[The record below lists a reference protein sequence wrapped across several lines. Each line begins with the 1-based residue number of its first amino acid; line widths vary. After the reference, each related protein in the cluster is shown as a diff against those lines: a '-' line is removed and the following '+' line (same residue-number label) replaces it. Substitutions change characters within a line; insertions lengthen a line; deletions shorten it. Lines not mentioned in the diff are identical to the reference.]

1 MPKFADN
8 PTLDVLERDA
18 YLLRIPELPMPRI
31 RIAAV
36 PLSIVIL
43 LSLSTGIFAAHGR
56 HRHHH
61 RQHRGHHAKRGAR
74 VDTLQPRARA
84 NFTAA
89 VFEMKRRG
97 LRPRVNSTFRST
109 AEQRSIFHCA
119 HRASCRRRRGIYGA
133 RRPGTSLHEAGL
145 AVDLGGVASGR
156 KHHRRLTRRGRQMVR
171 IMRKHGFDWRYGL
184 KDPAHF
190 EISARHAGFHTE
202 RAAIRSGQAM
212 RHSPLSHRRV

>member
-1 MPKFADN
+1 
-8 PTLDVLERDA
+8 
-18 YLLRIPELPMPRI
+18 MPRM
-31 RIAAV
+31 RIAPVA
-36 PLSIVIL
+36 LSTVIL
-43 LSLSTGIFAAHGR
+43 VCLMTSGVFAAR
-56 HRHHH
+56 SRHHH
-61 RQHRGHHAKRGAR
+61 NHRGHHRGAR

-89 VFEMKRRG
+89 VFEMKRSG

-119 HRASCRRRRGIYGA
+119 QRAGCRRRRGIYGA

-156 KHHRRLTRRGRQMVR
+156 KHHRSLTRRGRQMVR
-171 IMRKHGFDWRYGL
+171 IMRRHGFDWRYGL

-190 EISARHAGFHTE
+190 EISARRAGFHTE

-212 RHSPLSHRRV
+212 HHAPSHRRV